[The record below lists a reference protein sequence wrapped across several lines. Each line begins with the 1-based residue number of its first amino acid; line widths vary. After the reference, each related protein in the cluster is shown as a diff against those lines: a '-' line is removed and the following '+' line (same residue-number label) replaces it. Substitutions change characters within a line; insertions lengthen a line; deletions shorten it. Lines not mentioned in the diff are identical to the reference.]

1 MSQYTKEKLWRTY
14 KYEAMWYSQKY
25 YQLIRDKMKENISE
39 AEIDDFITAALAITP
54 TSGSVINTFDHMWGY
69 FKKTADEK
77 EKAQHTTFKSE
88 YLQGQTAQE
97 DLLRFIRS
105 LAQKYDST
113 YLLNSSFLKK
123 G

>member
-14 KYEAMWYSQKY
+14 KYEVMWHSQKQ

-39 AEIDDFITAALAITP
+39 AELDNLITAALAITP

-77 EKAQHTTFKSE
+77 EKAQHKVLKSE
-88 YLQGQTAQE
+88 YLQGQTTQE
-97 DLLRFIRS
+97 DLLRFIRN

>member
-1 MSQYTKEKLWRTY
+1 MSQYTKEKLWYTY
-14 KYEAMWYSQKY
+14 KYEVMWHSQKH
-25 YQLIRDKMKENISE
+25 YQLIRDKLKENISE
-39 AEIDDFITAALAITP
+39 TELDDFIAAALAITP
-54 TSGSVINTFDHMWGY
+54 SSESVINTFDHMWGY

-77 EKAQHTTFKSE
+77 EKAQQTTLKSE
-88 YLQGQTAQE
+88 YLQGQTTKE

-113 YLLNSSFLKK
+113 YLLTSSFLKK

>member
-14 KYEAMWYSQKY
+14 KYEVMWHSQKQ

-39 AEIDDFITAALAITP
+39 AELDDFIAAALAITP

-77 EKAQHTTFKSE
+77 EKAQHTTLKSE
-88 YLQGQTAQE
+88 YVQGQTTQE

-105 LAQKYDST
+105 LVQKYDST